1 MSAVNSLKTFDLG
14 NTQSTQSN
22 SKGIS
27 SSDKS
32 NSFDT
37 YLNDYSTNN
46 SVNKKASYD
55 DDNRKQ
61 DNSKDEKN
69 QDSSKNVDSS
79 LSKSNVDNSQSKEVS
94 TKKED
99 SNDKKVTSVKDDS
112 KDDDKKVTNTKD
124 DSKDNDKIEELGKD
138 IDNIKKYAD
147 DNGIDLEKMMSLILN
162 AMNGKQM
169 DMNELKTQMD
179 NLKIPESV
187 QKDVMDLVSKIQD
200 ILDGKVNAS
209 MLLNQKFNDASEHNK
224 LISSIIDVLKS
235 KLKEDSTV
243 TNTKEGSTVTNTL
256 VSSKSSLN
264 QMPTNEVSNNLNKQ
278 TSSNEQNN
286 DFSNDSKAN
295 TDAND
300 AGDTSYSPEDSLE
313 ENKTNLKQ
321 DSKLNVSTSKD
332 SGDEFLN
339 NLLSNN
345 KNDNQFSKVTAFMN
359 QFSSVNTNA
368 EAVSGEVP
376 TINKAT
382 FVQDIV
388 QSVKYMDLNNMK
400 ELTVK
405 INPKELGEVI
415 IRLTVE
421 NNQMKASIQ
430 TANKET
436 YSLIHSSL
444 ADISSELNNQNIK
457 IQDFSVN
464 IYDDTTYFGG
474 ENGKQG
480 NESGNQSNKQK
491 DNSGAYQGVSEIDEE
506 ENYND
511 ANNSN
516 VDILV

>member
-1 MSAVNSLKTFDLG
+1 MSTVNSLKTFDLG

-46 SVNKKASYD
+46 SVNRKASYND
-55 DDNRKQ
+55 DSRKQ

-69 QDSSKNVDSS
+69 QDSSKSVDSS
-79 LSKSNVDNSQSKEVS
+79 LSKSNVDNSRSKKVS

-138 IDNIKKYAD
+138 VDNIKKYAD

-169 DMNELKTQMD
+169 DVNELKTQMN

-224 LISSIIDVLKS
+224 LISSIIDVIKS
-235 KLKEDSTV
+235 KL
-243 TNTKEGSTVTNTL
+243 NEGSTVTNTL

-278 TSSNEQNN
+278 MSSNEQNN

-300 AGDTSYSPEDSLE
+300 AGYTFYSPEDSLE

-339 NLLSNN
+339 NLLSSN

-368 EAVSGEVP
+368 AAVSGEVP

-382 FVQDIV
+382 FVQDLV

-444 ADISSELNNQNIK
+444 ADINNELNNQNIK

-474 ENGKQG
+474 QNSKQG
-480 NESGNQSNKQK
+480 NENGNQSDKPK
-491 DNSGAYQGVSEIDEE
+491 DNSASYKGVTEIDEE
-506 ENYND
+506 ENYSD
-511 ANNSN
+511 ANNN

>member
-1 MSAVNSLKTFDLG
+1 MSVVNSLKTFDLG

-32 NSFDT
+32 NSFDN

-46 SVNKKASYD
+46 SVNKKASYND
-55 DDNRKQ
+55 DSRKQ

-69 QDSSKNVDSS
+69 QDSSKSVDSS
-79 LSKSNVDNSQSKEVS
+79 LSKRNVDDSKSKKVS
-94 TKKED
+94 TKKEI
-99 SNDKKVTSVKDDS
+99 SKDKKVTSA
-112 KDDDKKVTNTKD
+112 KD
-124 DSKDNDKIEELGKD
+124 DSKDNDKKATSAKDDSNDNDKIEKLGKD
-138 IDNIKKYAD
+138 VDNIKKYAD

-200 ILDGKVNAS
+200 ILDGKVNVS
-209 MLLNQKFNDASEHNK
+209 MLLNPKFNDASEHNK
-224 LISSIIDVLKS
+224 LISSIVDVLKS
-235 KLKEDSTV
+235 KLKED
-243 TNTKEGSTVTNTL
+243 STVTNTL

-264 QMPTNEVSNNLNKQ
+264 QMPTNEVSNNLNRQ
-278 TSSNEQNN
+278 MNSNEQNN
-286 DFSNDSKAN
+286 DFSNNSKAN
-295 TDAND
+295 ADAND

-491 DNSGAYQGVSEIDEE
+491 DNSGAYQGVMEIDEE

-511 ANNSN
+511 ANNNN

>member
-1 MSAVNSLKTFDLG
+1 MSTVNSLKTFDLG
-14 NTQSTQSN
+14 NTQSTPSN

-37 YLNDYSTNN
+37 YLNDYSNN
-46 SVNKKASYD
+46 NPVNNKASYKD
-55 DDNRKQ
+55 DSRRQ
-61 DNSKDEKN
+61 DSSKGEKN
-69 QDSSKNVDSS
+69 YDSSKNVDSS
-79 LSKSNVDNSQSKEVS
+79 VSKSNVNDSKSQ
-94 TKKED
+94 
-99 SNDKKVTSVKDDS
+99 KVASAKDDS
-112 KDDDKKVTNTKD
+112 D
-124 DSKDNDKIEELGKD
+124 DNDKIKELDKD
-138 IDNIKKYAD
+138 VDNIKKYAD

-169 DMNELKTQMD
+169 DMNELKTQMN

-209 MLLNQKFNDASEHNK
+209 MLLNQKFNDANEHSK

-235 KLKEDSTV
+235 KLKE
-243 TNTKEGSTVTNTL
+243 GSTVTNTNESSTV

-264 QMPTNEVSNNLNKQ
+264 QMQTNEVSNNLNKQ
-278 TSSNEQNN
+278 MNSNDQNN
-286 DFSNDSKAN
+286 DFSNDSKDN

-300 AGDTSYSPEDSLE
+300 AGYTSYSPEDNLE

-332 SGDEFLN
+332 NGDEFLN

-368 EAVSGEVP
+368 ASVSGEVP

-382 FVQDIV
+382 FVQDLV

-415 IRLTVE
+415 IKLTVE

-444 ADISSELNNQNIK
+444 ADINKELNNQNIK

-474 ENGKQG
+474 QNSKQG
-480 NESGNQSNKQK
+480 NESGNQSDKQK
-491 DNSGAYQGVSEIDEE
+491 NNSASYQGVTEIDDE